1 METKGNI
8 RTFKDATVIITGG
21 ASGIGRGLAEE
32 LALLGA
38 DVVIADLQDDL
49 AQEVVSGIKEKGG
62 SAQAVHLDVADLSA
76 FKDLAEETVQRT
88 GRIDYLFNNAGI
100 GTGGEVKDL
109 TIEYWDRAIDVNLRG
124 VINGIQAVY
133 TIMISQ
139 GFGHIINTSSIAGLM
154 PSTIAAPYT
163 ATKFA
168 VTGLTIALR
177 MEAAMH
183 GVRVSV
189 LCPGV
194 VRTPIFTGGKYGMMT
209 EGMNKDALLK
219 MWEKGR
225 PMHPNTFAKK
235 VLKKVARNK
244 PYIIIPWWWKL
255 IWFIYKMFPRF
266 SIFMGTIMFKRTLKE
281 LSKKEGADQ

>member
-1 METKGNI
+1 METKEKI

-21 ASGIGRGLAEE
+21 ASGIGCGLAEE
-32 LALLGA
+32 AALQGA

-49 AQEVVSGIKEKGG
+49 AEEVVAGIKETGG
-62 SAQAVHLDVADLSA
+62 SAQAVHLDVTDFPA
-76 FKDLAEETVQRT
+76 FKKLAEETVQRT

-100 GTGGEVKDL
+100 ATGGEVKDF
-109 TIEYWDRAIDVNLRG
+109 TIEYWDKTIDINLRG
-124 VINGIQAVY
+124 VTNGIQAVY
-133 TIMISQ
+133 HIMIKQ
-139 GFGHIINTSSIAGLM
+139 GFGHIINTSSVAGLM
-154 PSTIAAPYT
+154 PAPMGAPYT

-168 VTGLTIALR
+168 VTGLSISLH

-194 VRTPIFTGGKYGMMT
+194 VRTPILDGGKYGKLT
-209 EGMNKDALLK
+209 EGINKDKLMK

-225 PMHPNTFAKK
+225 PMPPNKFAKK
-235 VLKKVARNK
+235 VLKSVARNK

-255 IWFIYKMFPRF
+255 IYFANKMFPRF
-266 SIFMGTIMFKRTLKE
+266 SIFSGKIVLKKM
-281 LSKKEGADQ
+281 LKQFSKQ